1 MQENTGQ
8 GTGPVWCSCGWPGQL
23 WARGLWPRWRL
34 ELTVVPVVPGGS
46 QAGLAGSLWGCS
58 CCPALSSGLPCW
70 WPHPEHGH
78 LGSQPGE
85 GLCVLRHQR
94 PLLCPRCRCGS
105 LSCGPKAG
113 VSWVLVLATNLSLS
127 VLFFCLF
134 SMSIASSC
142 FSVFHFLKGRSGN
155 RVSTPGFSL
164 PSSPAACSGSSL
176 SSSPAACSGSQG
188 WLQQCCHRAWLM
200 FRPVCLSVCLLSVLG
215 WLGSIVLPELTVSVP
230 VS

>member
-113 VSWVLVLATNLSLS
+113 VSWVLVPPRDPREDNGEALPHPRQEPTPPPRRPAPAMLPVPSQYGRGLNGVRPMGNEPRVRNTEEELQGEKNTRTAT
-127 VLFFCLF
+127 
-134 SMSIASSC
+134 
-142 FSVFHFLKGRSGN
+142 
-155 RVSTPGFSL
+155 T
-164 PSSPAACSGSSL
+164 
-176 SSSPAACSGSQG
+176 
-188 WLQQCCHRAWLM
+188 
-200 FRPVCLSVCLLSVLG
+200 
-215 WLGSIVLPELTVSVP
+215 
-230 VS
+230 